1 MSGAGNVHKRALVV
15 FSGRAD
21 LWWLR
26 LLRPGFRHCFVVL
39 QGDRGWVVV
48 DALSHRTALVQ
59 IPEMQESI
67 LQACYRQR
75 GFLVV
80 PSEIN
85 SPKKSMAPIMPYSC
99 VESVK
104 RILGIH
110 ARLVVTPW
118 QLYRYLNKRGTFLLT
133 GEEC

>member
-1 MSGAGNVHKRALVV
+1 MNGGEHAHKRALVV
-15 FSGRAD
+15 FSGQAD

-39 QGDRGWVVV
+39 RGDRGWVAV
-48 DALSHRTALVQ
+48 DALSHRTALVH
-59 IPEMQESI
+59 IPEMQENI
-67 LQACYRQR
+67 LQTCYRRR

-118 QLYRYLNKRGTFLLT
+118 QLYRHLNKSRTFLLT
-133 GEEC
+133 DEEC